1 MDMWLLEA
9 GGGGGSSFF
18 GHPKGGSSTRRH
30 IAYFGTGWM
39 NTAGPQHPDLEQGE
53 PNLRC

>member
-9 GGGGGSSFF
+9 GGGGGVLHSL
-18 GHPKGGSSTRRH
+18 GTQGGSSTRRH
-30 IAYFGTGWM
+30 IAYFGTGWI

-53 PNLRC
+53 PKLRC

>member
-9 GGGGGSSFF
+9 GGRGVLHSLGTQ
-18 GHPKGGSSTRRH
+18 GGSSTRRH
-30 IAYFGTGWM
+30 IAHFGTGWM

-53 PNLRC
+53 PKLRC